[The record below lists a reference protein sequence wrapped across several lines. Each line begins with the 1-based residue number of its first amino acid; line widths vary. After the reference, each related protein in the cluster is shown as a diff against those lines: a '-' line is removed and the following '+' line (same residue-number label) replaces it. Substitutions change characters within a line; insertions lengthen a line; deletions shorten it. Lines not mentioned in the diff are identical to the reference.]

1 MLRSTQPDLINPV
14 RCLPRLN
21 SDLVISGMLQFDGNG
36 IVGIACPA
44 VDTYR
49 MYIQPIPQPNASG
62 VGPDLVIHL
71 QPYRI
76 GIAAVYV
83 AFSS

>member
-14 RCLPRLN
+14 RCLTWLN
-21 SDLVISGMLQFDGNG
+21 TDLVISGMLQFDGNG
-36 IVGIACPA
+36 IVSIACPA

-83 AFSS
+83 AFAS